1 MDYSEA
7 KLQQLEAATTYR
19 VYGHELEFK
28 RGAGAKGAAAANR
41 GGG

>member
-28 RGAGAKGAAAANR
+28 RGAGAKGAAPSR